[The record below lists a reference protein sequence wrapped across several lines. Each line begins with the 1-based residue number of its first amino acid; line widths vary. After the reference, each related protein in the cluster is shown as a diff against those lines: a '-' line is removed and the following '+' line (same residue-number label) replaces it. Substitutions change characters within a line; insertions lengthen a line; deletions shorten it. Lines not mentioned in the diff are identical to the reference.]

1 MSSYSLIQSPRFM
14 NFTFI
19 TLSKHVS
26 KSNHSGAESLGESM
40 VAGVGVGWV
49 IWDVGRL
56 YTNT

>member
-1 MSSYSLIQSPRFM
+1 M

-26 KSNHSGAESLGESM
+26 KSNHSGSESLGESM

-49 IWDVGRL
+49 I
-56 YTNT
+56 